1 MTRMTRYTTQ
11 YERLVANTRV
21 DADGC
26 WIWTGATGSNGYPR
40 FTERRPGCPHPVKTA
55 AHRRML
61 EITTGWLFPF
71 DEAGHYRCFK
81 PLCIRPDCLEI
92 QTPAENLSDRRGYKA
107 CEGRMI
113 PVLFPT
119 PGRILEALVDRVWES
134 AGELGQECPF

>member
-1 MTRMTRYTTQ
+1 MTRPKYTTQ

-21 DADGC
+21 DQDGC

-40 FTERRPGCPHPVKTA
+40 FTERVPGRAHPVATA

-61 EITTGWLFPF
+61 EITSGWLFPF

-81 PLCIRPDCLEI
+81 PLCIRPDCLQIE
-92 QTPAENLSDRRGYKA
+92 TPAENLGTRRGYAA

-119 PGRILEALVDRVWES
+119 PGRMLEALIDRVWES
-134 AGELGQECPF
+134 PGEEGQLCPF